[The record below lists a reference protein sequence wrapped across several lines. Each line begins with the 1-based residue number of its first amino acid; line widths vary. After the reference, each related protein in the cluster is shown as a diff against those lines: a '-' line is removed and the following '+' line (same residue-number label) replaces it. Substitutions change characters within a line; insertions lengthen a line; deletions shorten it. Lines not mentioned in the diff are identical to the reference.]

1 MTVDISQLSLEQKE
15 RMLEL
20 LKAKADN
27 VRFNRLGAF
36 KPYKYQRKY
45 IAASSSY
52 TTRFLMA
59 ANRIGKSEL
68 AAFEVACHATGL
80 YPDWWEGRKF
90 DKPIR
95 ILCAGVSN
103 ATVRDIMQDK
113 LIGEPTDRSKWGEGF
128 LPRSCFGPDSTSRKA
143 GVPDAVSTI
152 MVKHVTGGNSKI
164 VFQSYESG
172 KEAFM
177 GTSYQFINLDEEPPE
192 EIYSQALRAVV
203 DCNGIITITAT
214 PENGLTGLVR
224 RFIND
229 IQKGQ
234 YLQNA
239 TWDDAPHLTKDAR
252 ETILAGLPEH
262 ERKMRSL
269 GIPSMGSGLIYPIS
283 EESVSV
289 ESITIPSHWPRI
301 SGIDFGYEHNFAWV
315 RAAWDREADIIY
327 ITDCYRKNHVTPD
340 VHVQAIQQRGGRSN
354 PTAWPQDGLAAEKGT
369 GLALKLQ
376 YSGGLY
382 LLPEPF
388 KNPADPVTGKAN
400 NSVEAGIMAI
410 LERMQTGRL
419 KIFSHLEDVF
429 EELRMYHRK
438 EGKIVKSCDDI
449 MDAFRYCV
457 QSVNHAQCSN
467 ISFKPYNPADHAD
480 YFQDDI
486 LGY

>member
-1 MTVDISQLSLEQKE
+1 MTVDISNMSTEDKQ

-20 LKAKADN
+20 LKAKADS
-27 VRFNRLGAF
+27 VRFNRLASF
-36 KPYKYQRKY
+36 EPYEYQRKY

-59 ANRIGKSEL
+59 ANRVGKSEG
-68 AAFEVACHATGL
+68 AAYEVACHATGR

-90 DKPIR
+90 DKPIK

-113 LIGEPTDRSKWGEGF
+113 LLGEPTDKSRWGEGF
-128 LPRSCFGPDSTSRKA
+128 LPKECIVTTSRKA
-143 GVPDAVSTI
+143 GVPDALSAIT
-152 MVKHVTGGNSKI
+152 VKHDSGGNSKI

-177 GTSYQFINLDEEPPE
+177 GTSYPFINLDEEPPE
-192 EIYSQALRAVV
+192 DIYSQALRAVV

-224 RFIND
+224 RFMND
-229 IQKGQ
+229 LQKGQ

-239 TWDDAPHLTKDAR
+239 TWDDAPHLTKEVR
-252 ETILAGLPEH
+252 EVILAGLPEH
-262 ERKMRSL
+262 QRKMRSL
-269 GIPSMGSGLIYPIS
+269 GIPSMGSGLIYPVS
-283 EESVSV
+283 EEDISV
-289 ESITIPSHWPRI
+289 EPFEIPSHWPRI
-301 SGIDFGYEHNFAWV
+301 AGIDFGYEHDFAWV
-315 RAAWDREADIIY
+315 KAAWDREADIIY
-327 ITDCYRKNHVTPD
+327 ITDCYKKNHVTPD
-340 VHVQAIQQRGGRSN
+340 VHVQAIQHRGGRST

-376 YSGGLY
+376 YSAGLY
-382 LLPEPF
+382 LLPDCF
-388 KNPADPVTGKAN
+388 KNPADPLTGKAN

-410 LERMQTGRL
+410 LEKMQTGRF
-419 KIFSHLEDVF
+419 KVFSHLEDVF

-438 EGKIVKSCDDI
+438 EGKIVKKFDDVV
-449 MDAFRYCV
+449 DAMRYCA
-457 QSVNHAQCSN
+457 QSINHAQTAN
-467 ISFKPYNPADHAD
+467 ISFTPYDPS
-480 YFQDDI
+480 QDTEYYSDPI